1 MPAYGPADIYHLS
14 MGHPDGSQCQHSF
27 KDEAKRWRAPIAS
40 DETRSLPILECNKG
54 CMEWA
59 LEPRN
64 GWKQRPEQVAFTQN
78 EIDNEL
84 TLSQDSRSGMKLIGE
99 AMAAA
104 MKQQVAL
111 SDGVDVRKAPTRA
124 RRTHR

>member
-14 MGHPDGSQCQHSF
+14 MTHPDGSACQHSF
-27 KDEAKRWRAPIAS
+27 KDEAKRWSAPIAI
-40 DETRSLPILECNKG
+40 DETRSLPVLECNKG
-54 CMEWA
+54 CTEWA

-64 GWKQRPEQVAFTQN
+64 GWKTRPEQVAFTQN

-84 TLSQDSRSGMKLIGE
+84 VLSQDSRSGMRLIGE

-104 MKQQVAL
+104 MKKQVAL
-111 SDGVDVRKAPTRA
+111 SDGVDVRKAPTARKA
-124 RRTHR
+124 RR